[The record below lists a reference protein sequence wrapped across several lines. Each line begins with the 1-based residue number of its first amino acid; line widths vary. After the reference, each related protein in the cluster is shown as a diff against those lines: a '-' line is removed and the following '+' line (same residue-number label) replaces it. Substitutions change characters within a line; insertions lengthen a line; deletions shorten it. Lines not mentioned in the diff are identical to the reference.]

1 MGALSKS
8 AKAES
13 RLDICPPAYL
23 ICLASNVMRKR
34 TRCGRIASI
43 FFVDRSERD
52 SSSKARNDIEF
63 TAGSIC
69 YGLLATSRKPER
81 GARGGGLTGRSC
93 GANLTRRPSLL
104 RFSTF
109 WTCCRA
115 ALWYSGSGRS
125 LEKDSGKSKSTA
137 AQWSMA
143 LDPWGGGG
151 VPNSCRQEAGCREWS
166 SSWGE
171 RCWGW
176 WEEEQEV

>member
-81 GARGGGLTGRSC
+81 GARGGAHREKLWCELDQETILAEILDLLDMLSRGFVVFRVGEIIGKGL
-93 GANLTRRPSLL
+93 
-104 RFSTF
+104 
-109 WTCCRA
+109 W
-115 ALWYSGSGRS
+115 
-125 LEKDSGKSKSTA
+125 EK
-137 AQWSMA
+137 
-143 LDPWGGGG
+143 
-151 VPNSCRQEAGCREWS
+151 
-166 SSWGE
+166 
-171 RCWGW
+171 
-176 WEEEQEV
+176 